1 MNARMPSAVIVPAH
15 NEESVLG
22 TTIAALLEG
31 LDDDVYLLVVANGCT
46 DRTVAVAMGFEPRVR
61 VLDLPDASKPRA
73 LNAAEAEVVE
83 SADRVY
89 IDADV
94 LISGADVVR
103 LLAATARGAAAAE
116 PTVVFDTSSSGFLV
130 KSFYRVWTALHG
142 ARPGDIGGGVLAVSA
157 AGRRRFGSFP
167 DVISDDGFVRANFP
181 DGDLVRVDDAVST
194 VRAPSDVGSLIRI
207 KTRSRVGSV
216 ELRRRFP
223 ELWDRKTAHS
233 KNLRAR
239 ASSLPVAVWPLVPLY
254 VAIQVTVRVRAELQL
269 KRGVARWERDESS
282 RQ

>member
-1 MNARMPSAVIVPAH
+1 VNARMPSAVIVPAH

-22 TTIAALLEG
+22 ATIARLLEG
-31 LDDDVYLLVVANGCT
+31 LDDDIQFLVVANGCT
-46 DRTVAVAMGFEPRVR
+46 DRTVAVATAFGPRVR
-61 VLDLPDASKPRA
+61 VLDLPEASKARA
-73 LNAAEAEVVE
+73 LNAAEVELVE

-94 LISGADVVR
+94 LISGSDVVR
-103 LLAATARGAAAAE
+103 LLAATAEGAAAAE
-116 PTVVFDTSSSGFLV
+116 PTVVFDTSSSSFWV
-130 KSFYRVWTALHG
+130 RSFYRVWTALHG
-142 ARPGDIGGGVLAVSA
+142 ARPGDIGGGVVAVSA
-157 AGRRRFGSFP
+157 IGRRRFASFP
-167 DVISDDGFVRANFP
+167 DVISDDGFVRAHFP
-181 DGDLVRVDDAVST
+181 DDDLVRVSGAIST

-216 ELRRRFP
+216 ELRRLFP

-233 KNLRAR
+233 RNLREK
-239 ASSLPVAVWPLVPLY
+239 ASRLPVTVWPFVPIY
-254 VAIQVTVRVRAELQL
+254 AVIQVTARVRAELQL